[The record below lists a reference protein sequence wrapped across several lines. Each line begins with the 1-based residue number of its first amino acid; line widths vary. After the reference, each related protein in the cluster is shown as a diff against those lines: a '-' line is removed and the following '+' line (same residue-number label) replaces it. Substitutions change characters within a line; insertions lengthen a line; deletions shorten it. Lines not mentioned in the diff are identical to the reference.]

1 MDDRIASFMAIVSGF
16 MLITIITAIVLYVM
30 IASLKDKVEMNS
42 IYLRDIDRDLD
53 NLTEYV
59 NNSKNALLD
68 YFNLEI
74 QKAPFTVIKKGK

>member
-1 MDDRIASFMAIVSGF
+1 MDERIVVFMMVMTVLMFLASVAIIALIVKVGKLEDRAEIN
-16 MLITIITAIVLYVM
+16 YV
-30 IASLKDKVEMNS
+30 
-42 IYLRDIDRDLD
+42 YLRDVDRDID

-74 QKAPFTVIKKGK
+74 QKAPLTVKKKGK

>member
-1 MDDRIASFMAIVSGF
+1 MDDRIALFMAIVSGF

-74 QKAPFTVIKKGK
+74 QKAPLVVKKKGK

>member
-1 MDDRIASFMAIVSGF
+1 MDDRIALFMAIVSGF

-74 QKAPFTVIKKGK
+74 QRTPITVKKRGK

>member
-1 MDDRIASFMAIVSGF
+1 MDDRIALFMAIVSGF

-59 NNSKNALLD
+59 INSKNALLD

-74 QKAPFTVIKKGK
+74 QKAPLTVIKKGK

>member
-1 MDDRIASFMAIVSGF
+1 MDDRIALFMAIVSGF

-53 NLTEYV
+53 NLTDYV
-59 NNSKNALLD
+59 NNSNNALLD

-74 QKAPFTVIKKGK
+74 QRTPITVKKRGK